1 MLLKNEVAEIFENEA
16 YHQFATSS
24 PDGKPNICNIGGKF
38 IRDDGKIVIVDN
50 FMKKTIANLKENP
63 EIAILIRREKESYQ
77 IKGTARY
84 LTSGEEYDQAYKWIK
99 AKGDKYPAKGAIIV
113 TIHSVYNSMTGKNAG
128 ERLQ

>member
-1 MLLKNEVAEIFENEA
+1 MLLEKKVAEIFENEE

-24 PDGKPNICNIGGKF
+24 NDGKPNISNIGAKY

-50 FMKKTIANLKENP
+50 FMKKTISNLQENS

-84 LTSGEEYDQAYKWIK
+84 LTTGDEYNDAYTWMK
-99 AKGDKYPAKGAIIV
+99 AKGDKYPAKGAVII
-113 TIHSVYNSMTGKNAG
+113 TIDSVYNSITGKTAG
-128 ERLQ
+128 ERTQ

>member
-1 MLLKNEVAEIFENEA
+1 MLLKKEVAEIFENEA

-24 PDGKPNICNIGGKF
+24 RDGKPNICNIGGKF
-38 IRDDGKIVIVDN
+38 IRDDGEIVMVDN
-50 FMKKTIANLKENP
+50 FMKKTIANLQENS

-84 LTSGEEYDQAYKWIK
+84 LTTGEEYDQAYKWMK
-99 AKGDKYPAKGAIIV
+99 AKGDKYPAKGAIII

-128 ERLQ
+128 ERLE